1 MDAKFAVIFKAEL
14 KGVITQ
20 GGNAATKSYLE
31 TAERMRSL
39 AINEYGCLDFVS
51 VQEGR
56 NEISISYWENQQA
69 ILAWKNNPEHQ
80 SAQHKG
86 AQEWY
91 QGYSVEVVELK
102 RCYHSDN

>member
-14 KGVITQ
+14 KGVITH
-20 GGNAATKSYLE
+20 GDNAATKSYLK

-39 AINEYGCLDFVS
+39 AINDYGCLDFIS
-51 VQEGR
+51 VQEGG
-56 NEISISYWENQQA
+56 NEISISYWENEQA

-86 AQEWY
+86 AKEWY
-91 QGYSVEVVELK
+91 QSYSVEVVELK
-102 RCYHSDN
+102 RVYHSGV